1 MDVVEG
7 DDVQDFRGTDARR
20 FQHLAEKAAKGELRV
35 INVGSGNRDR
45 LGLNSKTS
53 SGGQASKLTA
63 LRKEG
68 ALITKFSAD
77 EIALGAISPMIH
89 ATNLG
94 MLMMEFT

>member
-20 FQHLAEKAAKGELRV
+20 FQHLAEKTAKGELRV

-53 SGGQASKLTA
+53 SGG
-63 LRKEG
+63 
-68 ALITKFSAD
+68 
-77 EIALGAISPMIH
+77 
-89 ATNLG
+89 
-94 MLMMEFT
+94 